1 MDIKIDQASQGPLR
15 GIRVLDVTSMITGP
29 LCSQMLGD
37 LGAEVIKIEPTH
49 GEVARWMMPP
59 EKGGLTGFYCQMNRN
74 KRSLALNLQTTEG
87 VAILKRLAADVDIL
101 VENFRAG
108 VADRLGFGYDTLK
121 PLNDKLIYLAITGF
135 GPSGPY
141 SERPAYDPIAQ
152 GLVGMMH
159 IQGKPFGGKPQL
171 IQSAIVDKT
180 TATTAAGIAMAA
192 LYARDGINGTGRGQ
206 RVDVPMIDAYAANSL
221 PDMLPV
227 DSFQPSELPD
237 AEPLAVLRTF
247 ATRDGHV
254 VGMAL
259 QDNHFEGLCKA
270 LECEQL
276 LEREGMRNVVERI
289 TDFGPWLD
297 AIEEEI
303 AKWST
308 DELLARFDA
317 NGVPFGKVKTIREF
331 AEDPQVRHNR
341 TIFDAEHPEMGI
353 LRYVRYP
360 GHLSDTPASLNRH
373 PPRLGEHSAEILA
386 EAGFSEEEVQSFEA
400 AGVVVSYQ
408 SSDAERSA

>member
-1 MDIKIDQASQGPLR
+1 MDINLDKPSEGPLK

-29 LCSQMLGD
+29 LCSQFLGD

-49 GEVARWMMPP
+49 GEVSRWMMPP

-74 KRSLALNLQTTEG
+74 KRSLALNLQSEEG
-87 VAILKRLAADVDIL
+87 VGILKRLAAEADIL

-108 VADRLGFGYDTLK
+108 VADRLGFGYEDLK
-121 PLNDKLIYLAITGF
+121 PLNDRLIYVAITGF
-135 GPSGPY
+135 GPTGPY

-180 TATTAAGIAMAA
+180 TASTAAGIATAA
-192 LYARDGINGTGRGQ
+192 LYARDGLNGTGKGQ

-227 DSFQPSELPD
+227 DSFQPSDMPD

-247 ATRDGHV
+247 ATQDGFV

-259 QDNHFEGLCKA
+259 QDNHFKGLCEA
-270 LECEQL
+270 LECEHL
-276 LEREGMRNVVERI
+276 MEREGMRNVGERI
-289 TDFGPWLD
+289 TDFEPWLD
-297 AIEEEI
+297 AIEVEI
-303 AKWST
+303 AKWPT
-308 DELLARFDA
+308 DELLKRFDA

-331 AEDPQVRHNR
+331 AEDPQAKHNR
-341 TIFDAEHPEMGI
+341 TLFDAEHPDLGT

-360 GHLSDTPASLNRH
+360 GHLSETPASLTRH
-373 PPRLGEHSAEILA
+373 PPLLGQHSNEILA
-386 EAGFSEEEVQSFEA
+386 ELGISEEEVSALRES
-400 AGVVVSYQ
+400 GVV
-408 SSDAERSA
+408 A

>member
-1 MDIKIDQASQGPLR
+1 MDINLGQDSQGPLR

-49 GEVARWMMPP
+49 GDVARWMMPP

-74 KRSLALNLQTTEG
+74 KRSLALNLQTDEG
-87 VAILKRLAADVDIL
+87 VAILKRLAGEVDIL

-121 PLNDKLIYLAITGF
+121 PLNERLIYLSITGF
-135 GPSGPY
+135 GPTGPY
-141 SERPAYDPIAQ
+141 SARPAYDPIAQ

-159 IQGKPFGGKPQL
+159 IQGKPFGEKPQL

-192 LYARDGINGTGRGQ
+192 LYARDGINGTGKGQ

-247 ATRDGHV
+247 ATQDGHV

-276 LEREGMRNVVERI
+276 LEREGMRNVGERI
-289 TDFGPWLD
+289 SEFGPWLD
-297 AIEEEI
+297 AIEAEI
-303 AKWST
+303 AKWPT

-331 AEDPQVRHNR
+331 AEDPQARHNR
-341 TIFDAEHPEMGI
+341 TIFDAEHPELGT

-360 GHLSDTPASLNRH
+360 GHLSETPASLVRH

-386 EAGFSEEEVQSFEA
+386 EAGYNEEQVASLKEA
-400 AGVVVSYQ
+400 GIIA
-408 SSDAERSA
+408 